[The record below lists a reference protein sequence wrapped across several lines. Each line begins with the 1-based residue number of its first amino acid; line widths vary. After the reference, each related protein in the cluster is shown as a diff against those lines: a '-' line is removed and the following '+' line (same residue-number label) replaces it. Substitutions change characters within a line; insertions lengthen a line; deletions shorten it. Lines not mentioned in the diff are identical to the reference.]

1 MDEHTEILPRL
12 AAYHDGELG
21 TDDVSAVEAHL
32 ADCAACRQK
41 LDDWLALDA
50 ALKNLPQPEMADQGV
65 LFRALNQIRE
75 QEKAATAV
83 TARPTRKRW
92 VYGVMAAAAVFI
104 FALATTLMW
113 QPEPGIQI
121 ARTPDRQVED
131 TSPPARAEESRVE
144 KQDADALEIPEPA
157 RDRMMAEAPAS
168 ERDDQNIAAATRR
181 SLATEES
188 SEVTRDPSVRT
199 AADVAAPI
207 LASKDPTAPVP
218 VEAGDSGIPQ
228 FSDWSARLFDS
239 LFADVHFRLP
249 AARTPRLVE
258 SNLVHAF
265 QAEFVGVGYAV
276 GDLLAQNY
284 DAANTVPNLLTPE
297 PQELSPEMAY
307 LVSNLRME
315 QTSLLARSD
324 DREMSADMALRMA
337 EVTWRLANLTA
348 DRDDVTSAM
357 TAQRLAVKHSPTFAP
372 QSTTRMVRLEAL
384 ID

>member
-1 MDEHTEILPRL
+1 MD
-12 AAYHDGELG
+12 
-21 TDDVSAVEAHL
+21 
-32 ADCAACRQK
+32 
-41 LDDWLALDA
+41 
-50 ALKNLPQPEMADQGV
+50 LPQPEMADQGV

-83 TARPTRKRW
+83 TVRPTHKRW
-92 VYGVMAAAAVFI
+92 DYGVMAAAAVFI

-113 QPEPGIQI
+113 QPEPGVQM

-131 TSPPARAEESRVE
+131 TSPPARAGESRVE
-144 KQDADALEIPEPA
+144 EQDADALEIPEPA
-157 RDRMMAEAPAS
+157 RDRMMAEVPVS
-168 ERDDQNIAAATRR
+168 KRDDQDIAAAAKR

-188 SEVTRDPSVRT
+188 GEVTRDPSVRT